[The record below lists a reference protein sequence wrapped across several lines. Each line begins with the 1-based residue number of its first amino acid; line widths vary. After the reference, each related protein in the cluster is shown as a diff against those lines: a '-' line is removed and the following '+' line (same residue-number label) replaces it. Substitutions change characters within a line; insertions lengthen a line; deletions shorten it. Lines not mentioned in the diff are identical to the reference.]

1 MKKFFLFMLFFIISI
16 CSFSENFFGTF
27 DAKLHQIKG
36 DITVDNINGTIA
48 INDFTY
54 DGKGSDVYIIISKDK
69 NFKDKKNI
77 SKKLKRAYVNEDIY
91 LEVKNLDTLMDK
103 GYNTISIYTQKYKYS
118 FADAKL
124 IMD

>member
-1 MKKFFLFMLFFIISI
+1 MKKFFLFMLFFLIYI
-16 CSFSENFFGTF
+16 CPFSENFFGTF

-36 DITVDNINGTIA
+36 DITVDNISGTVT

-54 DGKGSDVYIIISKDK
+54 DGKGADVYIIISKDK

-91 LEVKNLDTLMDK
+91 LQVKNLDTLMDK
-103 GYNTISIYTQKYKYS
+103 GYNTISVYTQKYKYS
-118 FADAKL
+118 FADAEL

>member
-1 MKKFFLFMLFFIISI
+1 MKIFFLFVSFFIITLF
-16 CSFSENFFGTF
+16 SFSENFFGTF

-77 SKKLKRAYVNEDIY
+77 SKKLKRAYVNEDVY
-91 LEVKNLDTLMDK
+91 LEVKNL
-103 GYNTISIYTQKYKYS
+103 
-118 FADAKL
+118 AKL
-124 IMD
+124 G

>member
-1 MKKFFLFMLFFIISI
+1 MLFVISV

-36 DITVDNINGTIA
+36 DITVDNITGTIT
-48 INDFTY
+48 IHDFTY

-77 SKKLKRAYVNEDIY
+77 SKKLKRAYVNEDVY
-91 LEVKNLDTLMDK
+91 LSIKNLDKLMDK
-103 GYNTISIYTQKYKYS
+103 GYNTVSVYTQKFKYS

-124 IMD
+124 MME

>member
-16 CSFSENFFGTF
+16 CSFSVNFFGTF

-36 DITVDNINGTIA
+36 DITVDNINGIIT

-54 DGKGSDVYIIISKDK
+54 DGKGSDVYIIIRKKK